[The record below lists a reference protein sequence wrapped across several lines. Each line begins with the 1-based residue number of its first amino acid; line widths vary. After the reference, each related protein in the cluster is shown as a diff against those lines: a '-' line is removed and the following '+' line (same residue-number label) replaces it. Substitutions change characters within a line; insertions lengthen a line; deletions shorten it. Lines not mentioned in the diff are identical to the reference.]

1 VGERNGRIVI
11 RVTAPALEG
20 RANEALRKLV
30 AKRVGVARSRVRI
43 VRGQRSRDK
52 LVRVS
57 GLDADVARAAL
68 LRE

>member
-1 VGERNGRIVI
+1 MGERNGRIVI